1 MSMQEPT
8 FLVLTALAAAESH
21 GYGVMRA
28 VEELSGGR
36 VTLRPGTLYAA
47 LDRLATEGL
56 VEVAREERTEG
67 GQKRR
72 FYRLTPAG
80 GTTLRAEAEERQRVS
95 AVAIQRLTRPA
106 PIAPA
111 GPA

>member
-8 FLVLTALAAAESH
+8 FLVLTALAAEDLH

-47 LDRLATEGL
+47 LDRLATQGL
-56 VEVAREERTEG
+56 VEVAREERSEG
-67 GQKRR
+67 GQRRR
-72 FYRLTPAG
+72 FYRLTAG
-80 GTTLRAEAEERQRVS
+80 GAAALRSEAEERQRVS
-95 AVAIQRLTRPA
+95 AVAIRRLARHQASGSPA
-106 PIAPA
+106 
-111 GPA
+111 